1 MLLGQCIVSWHV
13 ETGGGAGLAR
23 GHVDVAIIRTG
34 STGLLTAL
42 YLAREGAKVQVYE
55 KGRGRSGAPDR
66 DGGMV
71 TTEKFLVSGWNWNEW
86 CYVSVTAASNPGT
99 RLKVCLPM
107 TSTLSRAIAHYPNR
121 FDPGVLGELPEH
133 LRRTIQRRNNVLGPG
148 YTLIYKEPVEF
159 VSGHGAHLID
169 RDGNDYLDAYNNVPC
184 VGHAHPHVAEAVARQ
199 MTAVN
204 TNTRYVQEALV
215 DYAERLLA
223 TFPEEL
229 SKLSIACSGSEAN
242 DLAVRVAR
250 FHTGGEGIVV
260 TRWAYHGLTRE
271 VASFS
276 PTLGAGSPLGPNV
289 RFIDAPDPRL
299 VAPGSTLDEHMRQ
312 QVRGAIDDL
321 ERHGYRLAALITDC
335 AHSSDGIFTDPPGY
349 MQAVVE
355 EVHAAGGVYI
365 ADEVQSG
372 FARLGDSMW
381 GFSRHG
387 VLPDIVTMG
396 KPMGNGLPIS
406 GVVFRPEV
414 CEEFGRNVRYFNTF
428 GGSSVPVAA
437 GAAVLD
443 VFEKENVQQRVLE
456 NGNALRAGLREITK
470 DSPCVAEVRGAGL
483 YVGVEIVKDR
493 ETLEPD
499 RVLADDVINDMR
511 DRRILISGTGT
522 SANTLKIR
530 PPLAF
535 DSADVTRFLETF
547 AEVAKNR
554 LQQAGRRD

>member
-1 MLLGQCIVSWHV
+1 
-13 ETGGGAGLAR
+13 
-23 GHVDVAIIRTG
+23 
-34 STGLLTAL
+34 
-42 YLAREGAKVQVYE
+42 
-55 KGRGRSGAPDR
+55 
-66 DGGMV
+66 
-71 TTEKFLVSGWNWNEW
+71 
-86 CYVSVTAASNPGT
+86 
-99 RLKVCLPM
+99 M
-107 TSTLSRAIAHYPNR
+107 TSTLSRALAHYPNR
-121 FDPGVLGELPEH
+121 FDPGGLSELPEH
-133 LRRTIQRRNNVLGPG
+133 LQETIRRRNKVLGPG

-169 RDGNDYLDAYNNVPC
+169 RDGYDYLDAYNNVPC
-184 VGHAHPHVAEAVARQ
+184 VGHAHPHVAEAVSRQ

-204 TNTRYVQEALV
+204 TNTRYVQESLV

-229 SKLSIACSGSEAN
+229 SKLSLACSGSEAN

-250 FHTGGEGIVV
+250 FHTGGEGIIV

-276 PTLGAGSPLGPNV
+276 PTLGTGSPLGPNV
-289 RFIDAPDPRL
+289 RLIDPPDPRL
-299 VAPGSTLDEHMRQ
+299 VAPGSTLAEHMRN

-335 AHSSDGIFTDPPGY
+335 AYSSDGIFTDPVGY
-349 MQAVVE
+349 MKAVVG

-381 GFSRHG
+381 GFTRHA

-414 CEEFGRNVRYFNTF
+414 CQEFGQNVRYFNTF
-428 GGSSVPVAA
+428 AGSSIPVAA

-443 VFEKENVQQRVLE
+443 VFENENVQQRALE
-456 NGNALRAGLREITK
+456 NGTTLRAGLQEITK
-470 DSPCVAEVRGAGL
+470 DSPHVAEVRGSGL
-483 YVGVEIVKDR
+483 YVGVELVKDR

-499 RVLADDVINDMR
+499 RSRTEDVINDMR
-511 DRRILISGTGT
+511 DRRILISGTGKA
-522 SANTLKIR
+522 ANVLKIR

-535 DSADVTRFLETF
+535 TTADVTRFLETF
-547 AEVAKNR
+547 SEIAKDR
-554 LQQAGRRD
+554 L

>member
-1 MLLGQCIVSWHV
+1 
-13 ETGGGAGLAR
+13 
-23 GHVDVAIIRTG
+23 
-34 STGLLTAL
+34 
-42 YLAREGAKVQVYE
+42 
-55 KGRGRSGAPDR
+55 
-66 DGGMV
+66 
-71 TTEKFLVSGWNWNEW
+71 
-86 CYVSVTAASNPGT
+86 
-99 RLKVCLPM
+99 M
-107 TSTLSRAIAHYPNR
+107 TSTLSRAIVNYPNR
-121 FDPGVLGELPEH
+121 FDPGLLSELPDQVRE
-133 LRRTIQRRNNVLGPG
+133 TIRRRNKVLGPG
-148 YTLIYKEPVEF
+148 YMLIYKDPVEF

-184 VGHAHPHVAEAVARQ
+184 VGHAHPHVAEAVSRQ
-199 MTAVN
+199 MAAVN
-204 TNTRYVQEALV
+204 TNTRYVQESLV

-229 SKLSIACSGSEAN
+229 SKLSLACSGSEAN
-242 DLAVRVAR
+242 DLAIRVAR
-250 FHTGGEGIVV
+250 FHTGGEGIIV
-260 TRWAYHGLTRE
+260 TRWAYHGITRE

-289 RFIDAPDPRL
+289 RLIDPPDPRL
-299 VAPGSTLDEHMRQ
+299 VAPGSTLAEHMRS

-335 AHSSDGIFTDPPGY
+335 AFSSDGIFTDPVGY
-349 MQAVVE
+349 MKAVVE

-387 VLPDIVTMG
+387 VLPDMVTMG
-396 KPMGNGLPIS
+396 KPMGNGVPLS

-414 CEEFGRNVRYFNTF
+414 SDEFGRNVRYFNTF
-428 GGSSVPVAA
+428 GGSSIPVAA

-456 NGNALRAGLREITK
+456 NGMALRAGLEQITQ
-470 DSPCVAEVRGAGL
+470 DSSYVAEVRGSGL
-483 YVGVEIVKDR
+483 YVGVEIVKAR

-499 RVLADDVINDMR
+499 RARTEDIINDLR
-511 DRRILISGTGT
+511 DRRILINGTGQA
-522 SANTLKIR
+522 ANVLKIR

-535 DSADVTRFLETF
+535 TSADVTRFLETF
-547 AEVAKNR
+547 AEVAKDR
-554 LQQAGRRD
+554 L